1 MLLSKDRS
9 YLFPNGGLLAEND
22 RSTIDHMD
30 SKSTSDV
37 RQRLLET
44 AEDLIYS
51 NGINAMGMD
60 LLVKTSGVAR
70 KSIYKYFGTKDEL
83 VAEVLKQRDERWMNW
98 FRTEVE
104 KAATPEARLL
114 EIFSVLKGWFLSPG
128 FRGCAFI
135 NTAGETGDPLDPVRL
150 VAKGHKEKLL
160 EFVLQI
166 CHEYGADDPDALA
179 RRLLVLIDGA
189 ITVAHVLGD
198 ANSADDA
205 QAVTRTLLGK

>member
-1 MLLSKDRS
+1 M
-9 YLFPNGGLLAEND
+9 END
-22 RSTIDHMD
+22 RSTISHMD

-37 RQRLLET
+37 RERLLES
-44 AEDLIYS
+44 AEGLIYE
-51 NGINAMGMD
+51 NGINATGMD

-83 VAEVLKQRDERWMNW
+83 VAEVLKRRDERWMNW

-104 KAATPEARLL
+104 KAETPEARLL
-114 EIFSVLKGWFLSPG
+114 QIFSVLKGWFVSTG

-150 VAKGHKEKLL
+150 VAKEHKEKLL
-160 EFVLQI
+160 GFVLEI
-166 CHEYGADDPDALA
+166 CQEYGADDPDALA
-179 RRLLVLIDGA
+179 RQFMILIDGA

-198 ANSADDA
+198 FNSADNA
-205 QAVTRTLLGK
+205 QEIARSLLSK